1 MQAKSL
7 LFLMALLGL
16 SLMHP
21 LEARAESD
29 GFRGI
34 KWGAGFKT
42 VANMN
47 YVRSNDANGT
57 MYYSRSSDALKHG
70 GAIVNKIEY
79 GFLNDK
85 FVDVAIEATGAANC
99 KSLKDSSLEEFGLP
113 TEELHGKLFK
123 WQGDNVVRVYLEKPD
138 GSTCILKMGSTT
150 AAPVSP
156 SAKQ

>member
-1 MQAKSL
+1 
-7 LFLMALLGL
+7 
-16 SLMHP
+16 MHP
-21 LEARAESD
+21 LEVRAESD

-34 KWGAGFKT
+34 TWGASFKS
-42 VANMN
+42 VDNMN
-47 YVRSNDANGT
+47 YVRSNDANGI
-57 MYYSRSSDALKHG
+57 MYYNRSKDELRHG

-85 FVDVAIEATGAANC
+85 FIDVAIEATGTANC

-138 GSTCILKMGSTT
+138 GGSCVLRMGSTT
-150 AAPVSP
+150 TTPVSP
-156 SAKQ
+156 PAKQ